1 MGAAHRIRVLVV
13 VKDPVVSVGL
23 RTILNQAEGIV
34 CAPSREGDTA
44 AVRGAVAREA
54 PDVLLL
60 DVALRRSDPQL
71 IADVVERH
79 PGTRVLVYVDHSP
92 QRCALQQ
99 LLELGGRA
107 RLSPGAQARL
117 DDCCLT
123 SLRQRAH
130 GCLGTGLGVHGIVEA
145 VRAVAAGEVAA
156 APWLAS
162 LAETVRLAGGGDA
175 SPISVRELE
184 VMTLLARG
192 LSNKRIARQLGIRE
206 RTVKNHVTRAMEKL
220 GPHNRTEV
228 GLLAARHGL
237 RLMEE
242 DGARWRRPAGVRGL
256 NLPRVPPEPTSPTL
270 PRGGSGRPTAPGIG

>member
-1 MGAAHRIRVLVV
+1 MVAEHRIRVLLA
-13 VKDPVVSVGL
+13 VKDPVAAVGL

-34 CAPSREGDTA
+34 CAPSADTDTTD
-44 AVRGAVAREA
+44 VRGAVAREE

-60 DVALRRSDPQL
+60 DVALRRPDPQL

-92 QRCALQQ
+92 RDCALQH

-107 RLSPGAQARL
+107 HLSPEAVGRL

-130 GCLGTGLGVHGIVEA
+130 GCLGTGVATHAVVGA

-156 APWLAS
+156 LPWLAS
-162 LAETVRLAGGGDA
+162 LAESVRLDGGGDG

-192 LSNKRIARQLGIRE
+192 QSNKQIAKQLGIRE
-206 RTVKNHVTRAMEKL
+206 QTVKNHVTRTMEKL
-220 GPHNRTEV
+220 GVNNRTEV
-228 GLLAARHGL
+228 GLLAARHNL
-237 RLMEE
+237 RLRED
-242 DGARWRRPAGVRGL
+242 DGAP
-256 NLPRVPPEPTSPTL
+256 
-270 PRGGSGRPTAPGIG
+270 